1 MQCNVVLPGD
11 VPAALR
17 GLQQLLLLCLCHH
30 RQLLLLLLLRGSINT
45 MCIGLL
51 CNDCRTATGSKQLHK
66 LIAALL
72 LLLLLSI
79 LHCLVDAERHVVV

>member
-1 MQCNVVLPGD
+1 VLPGD

-17 GLQQLLLLCLCHH
+17 GLQLQQLL
-30 RQLLLLLLLRGSINT
+30 LLLLLLLRGSINT

-51 CNDCRTATGSKQLHK
+51 CNDCRTAIGSKQLHQ
-66 LIAALL
+66 LNVVLLL

-79 LHCLVDAERHVVV
+79 LHCLVDAKRHVVV